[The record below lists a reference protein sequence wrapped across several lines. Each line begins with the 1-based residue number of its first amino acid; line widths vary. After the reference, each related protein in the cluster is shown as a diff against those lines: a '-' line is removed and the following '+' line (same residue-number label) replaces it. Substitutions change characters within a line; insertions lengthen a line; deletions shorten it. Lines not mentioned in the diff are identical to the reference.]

1 MKKIIL
7 SLVLIC
13 ASVFGANGG
22 FVENEANK
30 MQKGGFVDT
39 TKSSKMS
46 VREALNA
53 KDDSRAILQ
62 GKIVREIKHE
72 KYLFSDGQNN
82 IIADID
88 DDVWLGLTITPNDL
102 IEIEGYIDND
112 AFERTEVEVKRIKKL
127 Q

>member
-22 FVENEANK
+22 FVGDNK
-30 MQKGGFVDT
+30 TQKGGFVDT

-53 KDDSRAILQ
+53 KDDSRAVLQ

-112 AFERTEVEVKRIKKL
+112 VFERTEVEVKRIKKL